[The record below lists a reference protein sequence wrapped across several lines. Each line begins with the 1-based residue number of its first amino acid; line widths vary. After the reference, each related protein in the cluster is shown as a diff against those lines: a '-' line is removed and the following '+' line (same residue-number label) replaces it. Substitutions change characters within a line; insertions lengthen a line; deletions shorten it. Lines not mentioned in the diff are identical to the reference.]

1 MIESFNILSVA
12 AIITY
17 ALMPLV
23 LVVYSFRLPSL
34 SSRISKVNLIQK
46 NVMYVIVNF
55 IAGVIVINLTIN
67 LVNFTNIN
75 TQLEFMVYLWILS
88 TIIFFFILFVRN
100 ITKLIILNTS
110 YFIKKRRVK
119 QERIIS
125 VDPKGNITYYDKTG
139 NLKDDLNIYNLIDD
153 KNTQLK

>member
-1 MIESFNILSVA
+1 MIESFNILSIA

-34 SSRISKVNLIQK
+34 SSRVSKANLIQK

-67 LVNFTNIN
+67 LVNFTNVN
-75 TQLEFMVYLWILS
+75 TQLKFMVYLWILS

-100 ITKLIILNTS
+100 TAKLIILNTS
-110 YFIKKRRVK
+110 YFIEKRRVK

-153 KNTQLK
+153 KSTQLK

>member
-110 YFIKKRRVK
+110 YFIEKKKSKTRA
-119 QERIIS
+119 
-125 VDPKGNITYYDKTG
+125 YY
-139 NLKDDLNIYNLIDD
+139 
-153 KNTQLK
+153 